1 MKSRLAM
8 GVAALAL
15 TLLTAATALAEQ
27 WVDYAPGKGVYVKT
41 YVHVEPNKIDDYLT
55 GLKKTWVPGQELLK
69 KSGVLLSYSVQV
81 NVNAQTTEPNVVM
94 IEQYANFA
102 AMDPNKALDMKM
114 KAEFEKN
121 FPKPQADAIQA
132 ERGKWRTFVKEE
144 MWAPVEFNVQ
154 P

>member
-1 MKSRLAM
+1 MQSRLKL
-8 GVAALAL
+8 GLAALAMVM
-15 TLLTAATALAEQ
+15 AAASAAKAEQ

-41 YVHVEPNKIDDYLT
+41 YVHVEPNKIDDYLV
-55 GLKKTWVPGQELLK
+55 GLKKTWAPGEEIMK
-69 KSGVLLSYSVQV
+69 KAGLLLSYSVQV

-102 AMDPNKALDMKM
+102 AMDPNKALDLKL
-114 KAEFEKN
+114 KAEFDKA

-132 ERGKWRTFVKEE
+132 ERGKWRTFVKQE
-144 MWAPVEFNVQ
+144 MWAPVDFNVQ